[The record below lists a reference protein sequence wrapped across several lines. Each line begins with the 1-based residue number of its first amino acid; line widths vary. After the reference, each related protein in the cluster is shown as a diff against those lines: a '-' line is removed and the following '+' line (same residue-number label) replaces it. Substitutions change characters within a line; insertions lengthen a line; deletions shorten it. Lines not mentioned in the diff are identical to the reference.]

1 MPSPVRSHACDATVP
16 SMSLDDEVN
25 VTVEPVGSGF
35 GAALKAAVGAR
46 FAIAI
51 CFVKVEESPL
61 SSVAF
66 RPTVYVPAF
75 ENERDAVAAVP
86 SSNWPSLSRSHAC
99 DAIVPSGS
107 VAVEVK
113 VIESPVLGVAGALV
127 HPTAGGRFAT
137 VTVRDTVAALPLSSV
152 TLRPTLKV
160 PDFENRRHAAAAVP
174 SSYSPSL

>member
-16 SMSLDDEVN
+16 STSLDDEVN
-25 VTVEPVGSGF
+25 VTVEPGGSGF

-99 DAIVPSGS
+99 DAIVPSVS
-107 VAVEVK
+107 VAVEVN
-113 VIESPVLGVAGALV
+113 VIESPVFGDAGGPV
-127 HPTAGGRFAT
+127 QPTTGGRFAT
-137 VTVRDTVAALPLSSV
+137 VTVCEMVAEAPLSSV
-152 TLRPTLKV
+152 TFSPTV
-160 PDFENRRHAAAAVP
+160 
-174 SSYSPSL
+174 